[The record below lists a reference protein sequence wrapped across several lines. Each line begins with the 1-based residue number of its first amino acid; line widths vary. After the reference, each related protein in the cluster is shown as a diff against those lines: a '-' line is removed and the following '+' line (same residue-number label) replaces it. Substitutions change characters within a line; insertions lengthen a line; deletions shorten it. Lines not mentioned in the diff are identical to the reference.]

1 MMVLPM
7 GWASRSYAP
16 AQPVRRSLER
26 ARPVRARRPKP
37 SRRSLRPAMELP
49 LGWSRTAYG
58 VGKPEVR

>member
-16 AQPVRRSLER
+16 AEPVRRSPKR
-26 ARPVRARRPKP
+26 ARSVRAPRHKP
-37 SRRSLRPAMELP
+37 SRRSRRPAMELP

-58 VGKPEVR
+58 VDKPEVR

>member
-16 AQPVRRSLER
+16 AEPVRQSPKR
-26 ARPVRARRPKP
+26 ARSVRAPRHKP
-37 SRRSLRPAMELP
+37 SRRSRRPAMELP